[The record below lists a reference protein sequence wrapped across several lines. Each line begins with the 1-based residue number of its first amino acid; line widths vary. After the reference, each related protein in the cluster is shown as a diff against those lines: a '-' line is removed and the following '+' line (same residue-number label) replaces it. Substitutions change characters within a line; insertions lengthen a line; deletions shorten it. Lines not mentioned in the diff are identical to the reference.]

1 MRDKDPEKLWQAII
15 KTHKVDCV
23 SNVDAVKELTARKAY
38 QNIKQGSFETLA
50 QYSARF
56 RDTYKSYK
64 ATGTV
69 ERPVNVTEKDQAL
82 DFFHGLDQARYATF
96 KTSMMNGWATKAFDP
111 PDTPN
116 NIYRIAGSW
125 VKPATKMEGGPGA
138 TFVTIEE
145 DAKLNKKR
153 NEKLK
158 ASEKK
163 KKAAAA
169 VAATA
174 MVTGGSPEDGSKK
187 TPKDLSHIECFRCKE
202 PGHYSSSK
210 ECPLHPSKQKTESGA
225 VNSTWQEYEASIYTT
240 VRIKE
245 EELEEHT
252 VANAV
257 HVTQGLLPT
266 EVLLDNQANI
276 SILHPML
283 LSNVRRAK
291 QKIRV
296 KGVGGTQLIVDRV
309 GHLDGFFEVYAS
321 EHTKANVLSFAD
333 VKDLYKITY
342 TRGDS
347 FVVHMSDDKHVEFK
361 RRDKL
366 YVADWVEGHT
376 YATVQEN
383 ESVYT
388 KEEVR
393 RAKQAYDL
401 IKNSGCPSPGEML
414 HLLQDGNIR
423 GLPTLGSA
431 DIERA
436 YKIYGV
442 HPEYVRGQLTRRK
455 VGRTQVD
462 LGL

>member
-1 MRDKDPEKLWQAII
+1 MEDDRPKLFGLIMQHMSVESKDEVAQDEDYENWMRDKDPEKLWKAII
-15 KTHKVDCV
+15 RTHKVDCV
-23 SNVDAVKELTARKAY
+23 SNVDAVKELTARKSY

-50 QYSARF
+50 QYSARY

-69 ERPVNVTEKDQAL
+69 ERPVDVTEKEQAL
-82 DFFHGLDQARYATF
+82 DFYHRLDQGRYATF
-96 KTSMMNGWATKAFDP
+96 KTSMLNGWARKAFDP

-116 NIYRIAGSW
+116 DIYRIAGSW

-145 DAKLNKKR
+145 DAKFNKKR

-163 KKAAAA
+163 KKAAAVA
-169 VAATA
+169 VAAA
-174 MVTGGSPEDGSKK
+174 MATGASAEDGEKK

-202 PGHYSSSK
+202 PSHYSSSK
-210 ECPLHPSKQKTESGA
+210 DCPLHPSMQKAESRA

-240 VRIKE
+240 VRMEE

-252 VANAV
+252 AMNAV
-257 HVTQGLLPT
+257 HVTQVLLPT

-276 SILHPML
+276 SILHPIL
-283 LSNVRRAK
+283 LSNVKKAK
-291 QKIRV
+291 QKIKV
-296 KGVGGTQLIVDRV
+296 EGVGGTQLFVDMV
-309 GHLDGFFEVYAS
+309 GHLNGFFEVYAS

-333 VKDLYKITY
+333 VEDMYEITY

-347 FVVHMSDDKHVEFK
+347 FIVHMSDDKHVEFK
-361 RRDKL
+361 RKDKL
-366 YVADWVEGHT
+366 YVADWVEGRT

-388 KEEVR
+388 KE
-393 RAKQAYDL
+393 
-401 IKNSGCPSPGEML
+401 
-414 HLLQDGNIR
+414 
-423 GLPTLGSA
+423 
-431 DIERA
+431 
-436 YKIYGV
+436 
-442 HPEYVRGQLTRRK
+442 
-455 VGRTQVD
+455 
-462 LGL
+462 